1 MDLPEAICSCA
12 LEIWHSQ
19 IPRCECRVDA
29 TEAGRARL
37 ILPPRRGVPR
47 VRGSLL
53 TAGTDRRA
61 MPPRD
66 RCGLRWWLHPGP
78 RSPKRRMAARTSA

>member
-1 MDLPEAICSCA
+1 MCSRA

-37 ILPPRRGVPR
+37 ILPPAGVCL
-47 VRGSLL
+47 VLAVAS
-53 TAGTDRRA
+53 
-61 MPPRD
+61 
-66 RCGLRWWLHPGP
+66 
-78 RSPKRRMAARTSA
+78 